1 VLKYRLIT
9 GPLLVVVLFGVILF
23 DAYLDSITMP
33 SWWADL
39 FTFKQHPEKLPSGL
53 ALFGVSLLL
62 VTLSALEL
70 SRIFSGSGIANRPWL
85 TALAAVTG
93 LVLSYSVPMRL
104 QAVDAIALV
113 ATGAILLMV
122 ISLLT
127 FARTHNV
134 ETVVA
139 ATGAVVFALV
149 YLGLMLGFLL
159 ALRRDHSAWWIVG
172 VIVVTKACDTCAYFS
187 GRAFGRHKMIPWL
200 SPGKTW
206 EGLAGG
212 VLGSVVMGLVMAGA
226 SRWLANP
233 ADHVPYA
240 VGAIAGVLFSLV
252 GQGGDLT
259 MSLFK
264 RGAGLKDA
272 SSILPGMGGVLDVLD
287 SPLMVAPVAY
297 WLLTSLPATPT

>member
-1 VLKYRLIT
+1 MLKYRLIT

-23 DAYLDSITMP
+23 DAYLDTITMP
-33 SWWADL
+33 AWWADL

-53 ALFGVSLLL
+53 ALFGISLLV

-85 TALAAVTG
+85 TALAAITG
-93 LVLSYSVPMRL
+93 LVLSYSVPMQL
-104 QAVDAIALV
+104 HAVDAIALV
-113 ATGAILLMV
+113 ASGAILLMV

-139 ATGAVVFALV
+139 ATGAVFFAMV

-172 VIVVTKACDTCAYFS
+172 VIVVTKACDTCAYFT
-187 GRAFGRHKMIPWL
+187 GRALGRHKMIPWL

-226 SRWLANP
+226 SRWLADP
-233 ADHVPYA
+233 ADHVPYTT
-240 VGAIAGVLFSLV
+240 GMIAGVLFSLV

-264 RGAGLKDA
+264 RGAGMKDA

-297 WLLTSLPATPT
+297 WLLTGLPATPA